1 MSAQP
6 NTRPLVQIAS
16 YNTNLQAERG
26 LPQDLVDWLAP
37 TLQVSSFLARE
48 RRAPDIFAV
57 GFQELLP
64 LHLGL
69 SGLSKSVIES
79 RNALILSQIEK
90 HAPNGERYT
99 LIAKVVNVGVALLV
113 YGRDDGVGRRACD
126 VQTQWTG
133 CGPLYMGNKGAVG
146 VRFRVPGEDGRLGE
160 VYTFV
165 CAHLTA
171 HAPKLAHRI
180 ADYHHIV
187 GSLLFPPLPSSDS
200 RAPTTM
206 FATSHLFFFGDLNFR
221 LALPPGHAFA
231 PRAELPRLVD
241 ALATE
246 DGRAALKE
254 HDQLLVERDVK
265 GTVFHGMREGEF
277 WRFKC
282 SYKYR
287 LGKVDEYDPKRMPA
301 WTDRI
306 MYATHADSPDE
317 PQTSSITNV
326 LYTTI
331 PSYTTSDHKPIVSLL
346 LLPPPASPSTTSS
359 PDTPSTNPSS
369 SSPDTIPLLRLPAS
383 FHPTPDPWARA
394 KRHTGR
400 TLDRLVGYCWWL
412 LTMLGA
418 GSALVGL
425 GQLVL
430 GLGAWRWWRARGAGQ
445 DVLLP

>member
-1 MSAQP
+1 MTVVPS
-6 NTRPLVQIAS
+6 RPLVQIAS

-48 RRAPDIFAV
+48 RRAPDIVAV

-69 SGLSKSVIES
+69 SGLSKAAIEN
-79 RNALILSQIEK
+79 RHALILSQIET
-90 HAPNGERYT
+90 HAPNKERYT

-113 YGRDDGVGRRACD
+113 YGRDDGAGRRACD

-146 VRFRVPGEDGRLGE
+146 VRFRVPDEDGGVGE

-180 ADYHHIV
+180 ADYNHIV
-187 GSLLFPPLPSSDS
+187 GSLLFPPLPASASP
-200 RAPTTM
+200 APTTM

-221 LALPPGHAFA
+221 LSLPADHAYA
-231 PRAELPRLVD
+231 SRAELPALVH
-241 ALATE
+241 ALSTD

-254 HDQLLVERDVK
+254 HDQLLIERDVR
-265 GTVFHGMREGEF
+265 GTVFQGFREGEF

-287 LGKVDEYDPKRMPA
+287 LGQVDEYDPKRMPA
-301 WTDRI
+301 WTDRV
-306 MYATHADSPDE
+306 MYATHADSPDA
-317 PQTSSITNV
+317 PQASSITNV
-326 LYTTI
+326 LYTAI
-331 PSYTTSDHKPIVSLL
+331 PSYTTSDHKPVVTLL
-346 LLPPPASPSTTSS
+346 LLPPPTRGTSTV
-359 PDTPSTNPSS
+359 PV
-369 SSPDTIPLLRLPAS
+369 LRLPEGY
-383 FHPTPDPWARA
+383 HPTPDPWAHA
-394 KRHTGR
+394 KRYTGR
-400 TLDRLVGYCWWL
+400 TFDRLIGYCWRL

-418 GSALVGL
+418 GSALMGL
-425 GQLVL
+425 GNLLVSL
-430 GLGAWRWWRARGAGQ
+430 GFWRWWRATQGPEQ
-445 DVLLP
+445 DLLLP

>member
-1 MSAQP
+1 MTVDPS
-6 NTRPLVQIAS
+6 RPLVQIAS

-26 LPQDLVDWLAP
+26 LPQDLVDWLSP
-37 TLQVSSFLARE
+37 TLQVSTFLARE
-48 RRAPDIFAV
+48 QRAPDIFAV

-69 SGLSKSVIES
+69 AGLSKGVIES
-79 RNALILSQIEK
+79 RNALILSQIEQ
-90 HAPNGERYT
+90 HAPNKERYT

-146 VRFRVPGEDGRLGE
+146 VRFRVPDEGGGLGE

-171 HAPKLAHRI
+171 HALKLADRI
-180 ADYHHIV
+180 QDYNHIV
-187 GSLLFPPLPSSDS
+187 GSLLFPPLPGSELS
-200 RAPTTM
+200 APTTM

-221 LALPPGHAFA
+221 LALPPTHALA
-231 PRAELPRLVD
+231 PREQLGSLVQT
-241 ALATE
+241 LSTE
-246 DGRAALKE
+246 EGRAALKE
-254 HDQLLVERDVK
+254 YDQLLIERDVK
-265 GTVFHGMREGEF
+265 GTVFQGFREGEF

-282 SYKYR
+282 SYKFR
-287 LGKVDEYDPKRMPA
+287 LGRVDEYDPKRMPA

-306 MYATHADSPDE
+306 MYATHADSPDA
-317 PQTSSITNV
+317 PQTSHITNV

-346 LLPPPASPSTTSS
+346 LLPPPTRANATVPV
-359 PDTPSTNPSS
+359 
-369 SSPDTIPLLRLPAS
+369 LRLPEGYR
-383 FHPTPDPWARA
+383 PKPDPWANA
-394 KRHTGR
+394 KKYTGR
-400 TLDRLVGYCWWL
+400 TLDRLIGYCWWL

-418 GSALVGL
+418 GSAVVGL
-425 GQLVL
+425 GNLVVSL
-430 GLGAWRWWRARGAGQ
+430 GFWRWWQARSPEQ
-445 DVLLP
+445 ELLLP

>member
-1 MSAQP
+1 MTVDSA
-6 NTRPLVQIAS
+6 RPLVQIAS

-48 RRAPDIFAV
+48 RRAPDIVAV

-90 HAPNGERYT
+90 HAPNKERYS

-113 YGRDDGVGRRACD
+113 YGRNDSIGRRACD

-146 VRFRVPGEDGRLGE
+146 VRFRVPDEDGGVGE
-160 VYTFV
+160 VYTRDRFV

-171 HAPKLAHRI
+171 HAPKLAERI
-180 ADYHHIV
+180 ADYNHIV
-187 GSLLFPPLPSSDS
+187 GSLLFPPLPGAPS
-200 RAPTTM
+200 RAPTTL
-206 FATSHLFFFGDLNFR
+206 FSTSHLFFFGDLNFR
-221 LALPPGHAFA
+221 LALPPTHALA
-231 PRAELPRLVD
+231 RAQDALVQ

-246 DGRAALKE
+246 EGRAALRE
-254 HDQLLVERDVK
+254 HDQLLVERDVR
-265 GTVFHGMREGEF
+265 GTVFQGLREGEF

-287 LGKVDEYDPKRMPA
+287 LGKVDEYDLKRMPA

-317 PQTSSITNV
+317 PQTSNVTNV
-326 LYTTI
+326 LYTAI
-331 PSYTTSDHKPIVSLL
+331 PSYTTSDHKPVVSVL
-346 LLPPPASPSTTSS
+346 LLPPPT
-359 PDTPSTNPSS
+359 PSS
-369 SSPDTIPLLRLPAS
+369 SGASVPVLRLPAGYR
-383 FHPTPDPWARA
+383 PAPDPWART
-394 KRHTGR
+394 KKYTGR

-412 LTMLGA
+412 LTVLGA

-425 GQLVL
+425 GNVLVSL
-430 GLGAWRWWRARGAGQ
+430 GFWRWSQARTPAPEH
-445 DVLLP
+445 DPLLP